1 VSGKAV
7 ARHVPAART
16 PAPRSTLWIVFTTI
30 LIDFIGF
37 SVLIPVLPIYAHKLG
52 ASSVQVALILS
63 LYALAQL
70 IFLPAWGWLSDR
82 IGRRPVILVSLSG
95 TVASFLLLALGQ
107 SLAVIYLARILA
119 GLFAASIGTAQ
130 AIVNDVTTDA
140 ERAQGMGL
148 IGAAFGLGFVLGP
161 ALGGLLS
168 KIDDRAP
175 FYGICILA
183 LANLGVAFFRL
194 PESHPPPNQR
204 NWSGLGETLVPSP
217 LRLLF
222 ATHDK
227 RIGRYLFLFFVL
239 FTAFAALESMFT
251 LFMLERFGL
260 GISAASYVFAF
271 IGVWIALTQGVLIRR
286 LAPLLGERRL
296 VVIGLVLTGAG
307 LAVIPLVP
315 SAGWLY
321 LVTPI
326 VAVGNGLAF
335 PSFTSLYSK
344 ACRAEKAGQLL
355 GESQSMATTGRIFG
369 PIWAGFAFG
378 HIDFGAPFVIA
389 GFLMFVALGLFRL
402 WRRTLLG
409 EESEALARAEARGGG

>member
-1 VSGKAV
+1 VRAEAV
-7 ARHVPAART
+7 AKAPVPVGAAR
-16 PAPRSTLWIVFTTI
+16 PKSTLWIVFTTI

-37 SVLIPVLPIYAHKLG
+37 SVLLPVLPYYATKLG
-52 ASSVQVALILS
+52 AGSVEVALILS
-63 LYALAQL
+63 LYAAAQL
-70 IFLPAWGWLSDR
+70 VFLPAWGWLSDR
-82 IGRRPVILVSLSG
+82 IGRRPVILFSLTG
-95 TVASFLLLALGQ
+95 TVASFVLLALGQ
-107 SLAVIYLARILA
+107 SLATIYLARVLA

-130 AIVNDVTTDA
+130 AIVNDVTSDA

-168 KIDDRAP
+168 KIDERAP
-175 FYGICILA
+175 FYGICVLA
-183 LANLGVAFFRL
+183 LTNLVVAFFRL
-194 PESHPPPNQR
+194 PETHPPPKER
-204 NWSGLGETLVPSP
+204 SWAGLGHTLVPSP

-222 ATHDK
+222 ALHDG
-227 RIGRYLFLFFVL
+227 RIGRYLFLFLVL

-251 LFMLERFGL
+251 LFMEDRFGL
-260 GISAASYVFAF
+260 DISAASYVFAY

-286 LAPLLGERRL
+286 LAPRLGETRL
-296 VVIGLVLTGAG
+296 VVIGLVMTGAG

-315 SAGWLY
+315 SPGWLY

-344 ACRAEKAGQLL
+344 ACKAEKAGELL

-369 PIWAGFAFG
+369 PIWAGLAFG
-378 HIDFGAPFVIA
+378 RIDFGAPFVIA

-402 WRRTLLG
+402 WWGTLLG
-409 EESEALARAEARGGG
+409 GEG

>member
-1 VSGKAV
+1 MRGQAAAQLAV
-7 ARHVPAART
+7 PVG
-16 PAPRSTLWIVFTTI
+16 APRRRSTLWIVFTTI

-37 SVLIPVLPIYAHKLG
+37 SVLLPVLPYYATRLG
-52 ASSVQVALILS
+52 ADSVEVALILS
-63 LYALAQL
+63 LYAAAQL
-70 IFLPAWGWLSDR
+70 VFLPAWGWLSDR

-95 TVASFLLLALGQ
+95 TVISFVLLAFGE
-107 SLAVIYLARILA
+107 SLASIYLARVLA

-130 AIVNDVTTDA
+130 AIVNDVTTDD

-161 ALGGLLS
+161 ALGGVLAKL
-168 KIDDRAP
+168 DERAP
-175 FYGICILA
+175 FYGICVLA
-183 LANLGVAFFRL
+183 LANLVVAFFRL
-194 PESHPPPNQR
+194 PESRPPPKDPSWTGIGR
-204 NWSGLGETLVPSP
+204 TLVPSP

-222 ATHDK
+222 ALHDG
-227 RIGRYLFLFFVL
+227 RIGRYLFLFLVL

-251 LFMLERFGL
+251 LFMELRFTL
-260 GISAASYVFAF
+260 DISAASYVFAY
-271 IGVWIALTQGVLIRR
+271 IGLWIALTQGVLIRR
-286 LAPLLGERRL
+286 LAPWLGETRL
-296 VVIGLVLTGAG
+296 VVIGRVMTGAG

-315 SAGWLY
+315 SPGWLY

-335 PSFTSLYSK
+335 PAFTSLYSK
-344 ACRAEKAGQLL
+344 ACKAEQAGELM

-369 PIWAGFAFG
+369 PLWAGLAFG

-402 WRRTLLG
+402 WRGALLG
-409 EESEALARAEARGGG
+409 TEG